1 IQGTYTVAAS
11 AAGYLE
17 QVAEDVMVEG
27 ITTQDF
33 ALEPEPCLPPLN
45 LEGVVLNEVDVYLTW
60 QSSTAVD
67 RSTNRMSL
75 LGYNVYR
82 DGVKIN
88 TSLVMETQYT
98 DMDLAPGSYTYYVT
112 AKYTLCES
120 EPSNTI
126 TVQGVSIDELLGSMI
141 NVYPVPAKD
150 YVNIEVSD
158 NVRELRVI
166 NYVGQVVLEQ
176 NVGQDKS
183 FQLNTSTLSSGSYMI
198 EFTSEDGNIIT
209 RRIVISR

>member
-45 LEGVVLNEVDVYLTW
+45 LEGIVLNEVDVYLTW
-60 QSSTAVD
+60 QSPTAVD

-98 DMDLAPGSYTYYVT
+98 DMDLAIGIYTYYVT
-112 AKYTLCES
+112 AQYTLCES
-120 EPSNTI
+120 GHSNE
-126 TVQGVSIDELLGSMI
+126 VGVTTGIDELANGKI
-141 NVYPVPAKD
+141 NVYPVPATD
-150 YVNIEVSD
+150 YVNVEVSD

-166 NYVGQVVLEQ
+166 NYVGQVVLER
-176 NVGQDKS
+176 NVGQAKS

-209 RRIVISR
+209 KRLVIAR